1 MCFVSRPR
9 GAVPKHGG
17 SVPSSTI
24 ASGLAASV
32 EGVFQ
37 PSQFVIRLLCHA
49 SKDAVAK
56 DQSSTKPCAGDYTSS
71 VVLVEWAM
79 MCGLTPE
86 MAFKVAIR
94 DGHLEVVTF
103 FISEYKWT
111 EATPL
116 VLDHHK
122 CHVAASHGQ
131 LDCLKHL
138 HEHGCEW
145 DEWTCQAAAENG
157 HLECLTYAH
166 EHGCRWDEWTCHAA
180 AKRDNHECLK
190 YAHEHG
196 CPWVGRNNVPAFRY
210 FRSARVPQVRVRQRL
225 LHWRGFAVTSRRSS
239 GIVDSAA
246 TLGWVLLRG
255 TAPWDAGRRT
265 SGSNRGRHRR

>member
-1 MCFVSRPR
+1 LNHASSCLTTVFGPGKRTVHMCFVSRPGGQSR
-9 GAVPKHGG
+9 SMADPFLAVLSHPD
-17 SVPSSTI
+17 
-24 ASGLAASV
+24 LLL
-32 EGVFQ
+32 EGVLQ

-138 HEHGCEW
+138 HKHGCEW

-180 AKRDNHECLK
+180 AKRGNHECLKYAHEHKCPWDEITCQVASQNGHIQCLK

-196 CPWVGRNNVPAFRY
+196 CPWDTWRNNV
-210 FRSARVPQVRVRQRL
+210 
-225 LHWRGFAVTSRRSS
+225 
-239 GIVDSAA
+239 
-246 TLGWVLLRG
+246 
-255 TAPWDAGRRT
+255 AG
-265 SGSNRGRHRR
+265 GRAQW

>member
-1 MCFVSRPR
+1 MADPFL
-9 GAVPKHGG
+9 AVLSHPD
-17 SVPSSTI
+17 
-24 ASGLAASV
+24 LLL

-138 HEHGCEW
+138 HKHGCEW

-157 HLECLTYAH
+157 HLL
-166 EHGCRWDEWTCHAA
+166 
-180 AKRDNHECLK
+180 CLK
-190 YAHEHG
+190 YAHENT
-196 CPWVGRNNVPAFRY
+196 CPWGAEMAWKALEGGHTECY
-210 FRSARVPQVRVRQRL
+210 DYALEQGLQ
-225 LHWRGFAVTSRRSS
+225 WG
-239 GIVDSAA
+239 G
-246 TLGWVLLRG
+246 
-255 TAPWDAGRRT
+255 
-265 SGSNRGRHRR
+265 GSI